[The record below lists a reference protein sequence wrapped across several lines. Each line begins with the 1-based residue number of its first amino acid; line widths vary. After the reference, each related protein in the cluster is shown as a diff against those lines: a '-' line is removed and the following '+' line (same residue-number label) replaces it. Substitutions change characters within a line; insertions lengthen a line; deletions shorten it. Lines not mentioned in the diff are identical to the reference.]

1 MDAIEHALLAVMA
14 ADAGDTAAAQTHIST
29 ARQQSRTTARR
40 HRQVVEIATLIIS
53 GHRTRAAG
61 LALIHT
67 AEFPDDC
74 ELLARV
80 TSSHESQPEE
90 RLP

>member
-1 MDAIEHALLAVMA
+1 MDAIEHTLLAVMA

-29 ARQQSRTTARR
+29 ARRQSRTTARR

-61 LALIHT
+61 LALIHS

-80 TSSHESQPEE
+80 TSSHQSQPEE